1 MFDYVLSSFLLYQYS
16 VFFFVTLL
24 AAIGFPIPATALIL
38 AAGAFYS
45 QGYFDIVPLFLSG
58 FIGCML

>member
-16 VFFFVTLL
+16 VFFFVTLF

-45 QGYFDIVPLFLSG
+45 Q
-58 FIGCML
+58 